1 MSLPRSRRTCAI
13 HTRMR
18 VLRCNR
24 RCSFEISCYR
34 RHARRTA
41 PHRPAIHSAVRRHS
55 MFWMPGGHC
64 STPRRSTPMRSP
76 PRTSLSLSWR
86 GRSRF
91 QSPHYKPEPKMRSR
105 SPEGRRRHRAL
116 VAAVLLVGACSGGD
130 KSKSVADS
138 STVTKAGF
146 SISAAQ
152 QARIHV
158 ITVAPT
164 VFRPTVSTTGSVA
177 FNGDRS
183 TQVLS
188 PVSGPVSQIL
198 VPLGARVGAGTA
210 LAAVSSPDFASAI
223 AAFRKAESSYRQLS
237 RVAALDEELFKTDA
251 IAHRDVEQAQT
262 DAAAAAADRDA
273 ALQQLR
279 SLGVDGTTIAAIQAG
294 KAAGPIQAVIRAPI
308 SGTVV
313 EKLINPGQLLQA
325 GTTPTFTIADVA
337 SMWVTANVF
346 DADLPFVR
354 KGEHATISTDAGVYP
369 VPGVVDYVAELVDPN
384 TKATAV
390 RILVP
395 NPRGVLKRDMFVRV
409 QIQADAQQSGFI
421 VPTSSVLRDEENL
434 PFVFVELPTGGF
446 NRRQIT
452 LGPRINDAFQVLS
465 GLTSG
470 EKVVSEGALF
480 LQFAE
485 SQ

>member
-1 MSLPRSRRTCAI
+1 MLAI
-13 HTRMR
+13 
-18 VLRCNR
+18 
-24 RCSFEISCYR
+24 
-34 RHARRTA
+34 
-41 PHRPAIHSAVRRHS
+41 
-55 MFWMPGGHC
+55 
-64 STPRRSTPMRSP
+64 
-76 PRTSLSLSWR
+76 
-86 GRSRF
+86 
-91 QSPHYKPEPKMRSR
+91 
-105 SPEGRRRHRAL
+105 
-116 VAAVLLVGACSGGD
+116 VAALGACSSGD
-130 KSKSVADS
+130 AEKTVADS
-138 STVTKAGF
+138 AALKGAGF
-146 SISAAQ
+146 TLPAAQ
-152 QARIHV
+152 RARIHV
-158 ITVAPT
+158 IVVTPS
-164 VFRPTVSTTGSVA
+164 VFRPTVSTTGTVA

-188 PVSGPVSQIL
+188 PLSGPVSQIL
-198 VPLGARVGAGTA
+198 VPLGARVSQGSA
-210 LAAVSSPDFASAI
+210 LAAVSSPDFATAI

-237 RVAALDEELFKTDA
+237 RVATLDEELFKTDA
-251 IAHRDVEQAQT
+251 IAHRDVEQAET

-279 SLGVDGTTIAAIQAG
+279 SLGVDGATISAIQAG
-294 KAAGPIQAVIRAPI
+294 KAAGPIQAIIRAPI

-354 KGEHATISTDAGVYP
+354 RGERATITTDAGVYP

-395 NPRGVLKRDMFVRV
+395 NPTGVLKRDMFVRV

-421 VPTSSVLRDEENL
+421 VPTSAVLRDEQNL
-434 PFVFVELPTGGF
+434 PFVFVQLPSGGYD
-446 NRRQIT
+446 RRQIT
-452 LGPRINDAFQVLS
+452 LGPRVGDGLQVLT
-465 GLTSG
+465 GLSAG
-470 EKVVSEGALF
+470 DKVVSEGALF

>member
-1 MSLPRSRRTCAI
+1 MRSKT
-13 HTRMR
+13 
-18 VLRCNR
+18 
-24 RCSFEISCYR
+24 S
-34 RHARRTA
+34 ARR
-41 PHRPAIHSAVRRHS
+41 RPYWVSIAIV
-55 MFWMPGGHC
+55 
-64 STPRRSTPMRSP
+64 
-76 PRTSLSLSWR
+76 
-86 GRSRF
+86 
-91 QSPHYKPEPKMRSR
+91 
-105 SPEGRRRHRAL
+105 L
-116 VAAVLLVGACSGGD
+116 VLGACSAREGE
-130 KSKSVADS
+130 KTAADS
-138 STVTKAGF
+138 LAIKKSGF
-146 SISAAQ
+146 TIPAAQ
-152 QARIHV
+152 LARIHV
-158 ITVAPT
+158 ITVSPT

-198 VPLGARVGAGTA
+198 VPLGARVAQGTA
-210 LAAVSSPDFASAI
+210 LAAVSSPDFATAI

-279 SLGVDGTTIAAIQAG
+279 SLGVDGATIQAIQAG

-354 KGEHATISTDAGVYP
+354 KGEHATITTDAGVYP

-384 TKATAV
+384 TKATSV

-395 NPRGVLKRDMFVRV
+395 NPNGVLKRDMFVRV

-421 VPTSSVLRDEENL
+421 IPTSAVLRDEQNL
-434 PFVFVELPTGGF
+434 PFVFVQLPTGGF
-446 NRRQIT
+446 DRRQIT
-452 LGPRINDAFQVLS
+452 LGSRLGDGFQVLS

>member
-1 MSLPRSRRTCAI
+1 
-13 HTRMR
+13 
-18 VLRCNR
+18 
-24 RCSFEISCYR
+24 
-34 RHARRTA
+34 
-41 PHRPAIHSAVRRHS
+41 
-55 MFWMPGGHC
+55 
-64 STPRRSTPMRSP
+64 
-76 PRTSLSLSWR
+76 
-86 GRSRF
+86 
-91 QSPHYKPEPKMRSR
+91 MRSR
-105 SPEGRRRHRAL
+105 NQDGLRRYR
-116 VAAVLLVGACSGGD
+116 VVGAAVLLLAACSSGE
-130 KSKSVADS
+130 KTTSTADS
-138 STVTKAGF
+138 TSVKKAGF
-146 SISAAQ
+146 TIPAAQ
-152 QARIHV
+152 SARIHV
-158 ITVAPT
+158 VTIAPS

-198 VPLGARVGAGTA
+198 VPLGAHVAQGTA
-210 LAAVSSPDFASAI
+210 LAAVSSPDFATAI

-262 DAAAAAADRDA
+262 DAAAAGADRDA

-279 SLGVDGTTIAAIQAG
+279 SLGVDGATIAAIQAG

-346 DADLPFVR
+346 DTDLPFVR

-395 NPRGVLKRDMFVRV
+395 NANGVLKRDMFVRV

-421 VPTSSVLRDEENL
+421 VPTSAVLRDEQNL
-434 PFVFVELPTGGF
+434 PFVFVQLPTGGF
-446 NRRQIT
+446 DRRQIT
-452 LGPRINDAFQVLS
+452 LGARLGDGFQVLS
-465 GLTSG
+465 GLTNG

>member
-1 MSLPRSRRTCAI
+1 
-13 HTRMR
+13 MR
-18 VLRCNR
+18 DNR
-24 RCSFEISCYR
+24 VA
-34 RHARRTA
+34 RHERAC
-41 PHRPAIHSAVRRHS
+41 P
-55 MFWMPGGHC
+55 
-64 STPRRSTPMRSP
+64 
-76 PRTSLSLSWR
+76 TSLAVAA
-86 GRSRF
+86 F
-91 QSPHYKPEPKMRSR
+91 
-105 SPEGRRRHRAL
+105 AL
-116 VAAVLLVGACSGGD
+116 VFFLGGCSGRD
-130 KSKSVADS
+130 AEKSAPDSLALKSS
-138 STVTKAGF
+138 GF
-146 SISAAQ
+146 TIPAAQ
-152 QARIHV
+152 RARIHV
-158 ITVAPT
+158 ITVAPS
-164 VFRPTVSTTGSVA
+164 VFRPIVSTTGSVA

-198 VPLGARVGAGTA
+198 VPLGAHVAKGEA
-210 LAAVSSPDFASAI
+210 LATVSSPDFASAI
-223 AAFRKAESSYRQLS
+223 AAFRKAESAYRQLA

-279 SLGVDGTTIAAIQAG
+279 SLGVDAGTIAAIQAG

-346 DADLPFVR
+346 DTDLPFVR

-395 NPRGVLKRDMFVRV
+395 NPSGVLKRDMFVRV
-409 QIQADAQQSGFI
+409 QIQADTQQSGFL
-421 VPTSSVLRDEENL
+421 VPTSAVLRDEQNL
-434 PFVFVELPTGGF
+434 PFVFVELPSGGF
-446 NRRQIT
+446 DRRQVT
-452 LGPRINDAFQVLS
+452 LGARIGDGFQVLS
-465 GLTSG
+465 GLASG

-480 LQFAE
+480 LQFAQ

>member
-1 MSLPRSRRTCAI
+1 MRDNQVARHECA
-13 HTRMR
+13 
-18 VLRCNR
+18 
-24 RCSFEISCYR
+24 
-34 RHARRTA
+34 
-41 PHRPAIHSAVRRHS
+41 RPTSVAVA
-55 MFWMPGGHC
+55 
-64 STPRRSTPMRSP
+64 
-76 PRTSLSLSWR
+76 
-86 GRSRF
+86 
-91 QSPHYKPEPKMRSR
+91 
-105 SPEGRRRHRAL
+105 AL
-116 VAAVLLVGACSGGD
+116 VLASFLGGCSGRD
-130 KSKSVADS
+130 AEKSAPDS
-138 STVTKAGF
+138 LALKTSGF
-146 SISAAQ
+146 TIPAAQ
-152 QARIHV
+152 RARIHV
-158 ITVAPT
+158 ITVAPS

-198 VPLGARVGAGTA
+198 VPLGAHVAKGAA
-210 LAAVSSPDFASAI
+210 LATVSSPDFASAI
-223 AAFRKAESSYRQLS
+223 AAFRKAESAYRQLA

-279 SLGVDGTTIAAIQAG
+279 SLGVDAGTIAAIQAG

-308 SGTVV
+308 GGTVV

-346 DADLPFVR
+346 DTDLPFVR
-354 KGEHATISTDAGVYP
+354 KGERATITTDAGPYP

-384 TKATAV
+384 TKATSV

-395 NPRGVLKRDMFVRV
+395 NPTGVLKRDMFVRV
-409 QIQADAQQSGFI
+409 QIQADAQQSGFL
-421 VPTSSVLRDEENL
+421 VPTSAVLRDEQNL
-434 PFVFVELPTGGF
+434 PFVFVELPNGGF
-446 NRRQIT
+446 NRRQVT
-452 LGPRINDAFQVLS
+452 LGARVGDAFQVLT
-465 GLTSG
+465 GLSAG
-470 EKVVSEGALF
+470 DKVVTEGALF

-485 SQ
+485 NQ

>member
-1 MSLPRSRRTCAI
+1 MRSNRLTRRQRAWAFI
-13 HTRMR
+13 GA
-18 VLRCNR
+18 VALLGG
-24 RCSFEISCYR
+24 CSGRDAEK
-34 RHARRTA
+34 TA
-41 PHRPAIHSAVRRHS
+41 PD
-55 MFWMPGGHC
+55 
-64 STPRRSTPMRSP
+64 
-76 PRTSLSLSWR
+76 SL
-86 GRSRF
+86 
-91 QSPHYKPEPKMRSR
+91 
-105 SPEGRRRHRAL
+105 AL
-116 VAAVLLVGACSGGD
+116 KNSGF
-130 KSKSVADS
+130 
-138 STVTKAGF
+138 T
-146 SISAAQ
+146 IPAAQ
-152 QARIHV
+152 RARLHV
-158 ITVAPT
+158 ITVAPS
-164 VFRPTVSTTGSVA
+164 VFRPMVSTTGSVA

-198 VPLGARVGAGTA
+198 VPLGARVGKGAA
-210 LAAVSSPDFASAI
+210 LATVSSPDFASAI
-223 AAFRKAESSYRQLS
+223 AAFRKAESSYRQLA

-279 SLGVDGTTIAAIQAG
+279 SLGVDAATIAAIQAG

-346 DADLPFVR
+346 DTDLPFVR
-354 KGEHATISTDAGVYP
+354 KGERATITTDAGPYP

-384 TKATAV
+384 TKATSV

-395 NPRGVLKRDMFVRV
+395 NPTGVLKRDMFVRV
-409 QIQADAQQSGFI
+409 QIQADAQQSGFL
-421 VPTSSVLRDEENL
+421 VPTSAVLRDEQNL
-434 PFVFVELPTGGF
+434 PFVFVELPSGGF
-446 NRRQIT
+446 DRRQVT
-452 LGPRINDAFQVLS
+452 LGARIGDGFQVLS
-465 GLTSG
+465 GLVSG

>member
-1 MSLPRSRRTCAI
+1 
-13 HTRMR
+13 
-18 VLRCNR
+18 
-24 RCSFEISCYR
+24 
-34 RHARRTA
+34 
-41 PHRPAIHSAVRRHS
+41 
-55 MFWMPGGHC
+55 
-64 STPRRSTPMRSP
+64 MRSKTLA
-76 PRTSLSLSWR
+76 RHH
-86 GRSRF
+86 RSCSAF
-91 QSPHYKPEPKMRSR
+91 
-105 SPEGRRRHRAL
+105 
-116 VAAVLLVGACSGGD
+116 VAVMAVLGACSGDGEKTAAD
-130 KSKSVADS
+130 SVALKTS
-138 STVTKAGF
+138 GF
-146 SISAAQ
+146 TIPAAQ
-152 QARIHV
+152 RARIHV
-158 ITVAPT
+158 ITVAPS

-198 VPLGARVGAGTA
+198 VPLGARVGQGAA
-210 LAAVSSPDFASAI
+210 LATVSSPDFASAI
-223 AAFRKAESSYRQLS
+223 AAFRKAESAYRQLA

-279 SLGVDGTTIAAIQAG
+279 SLGVDAGTIAAIQAG

-346 DADLPFVR
+346 DTDLPFVR
-354 KGEHATISTDAGVYP
+354 KGEHATITTDAGVYP
-369 VPGVVDYVAELVDPN
+369 IPGVVDYVAELVDPN
-384 TKATAV
+384 TKATSV

-395 NPRGVLKRDMFVRV
+395 NPNGVLKRDMFVRV
-409 QIQADAQQSGFI
+409 QIKSSAEHRAI
-421 VPTSSVLRDEENL
+421 LVPVSSVLRDEQNL
-434 PFVFVELPTGGF
+434 PFVYVARGNDFVRRRIELGTRVGD
-446 NRRQIT
+446 RYE
-452 LGPRINDAFQVLS
+452 VSS
-465 GLTSG
+465 GLTAG
-470 EKVVSEGALF
+470 EQVAAEGALF

-485 SQ
+485 TQ

>member
-1 MSLPRSRRTCAI
+1 L
-13 HTRMR
+13 
-18 VLRCNR
+18 
-24 RCSFEISCYR
+24 
-34 RHARRTA
+34 
-41 PHRPAIHSAVRRHS
+41 
-55 MFWMPGGHC
+55 
-64 STPRRSTPMRSP
+64 
-76 PRTSLSLSWR
+76 
-86 GRSRF
+86 
-91 QSPHYKPEPKMRSR
+91 
-105 SPEGRRRHRAL
+105 L
-116 VAAVLLVGACSGGD
+116 VAACSGAAETRSTTD
-130 KSKSVADS
+130 SVTVKS
-138 STVTKAGF
+138 AGF
-146 SISAAQ
+146 TIPAAQ
-152 QARIHV
+152 LARIHV
-158 ITVAPT
+158 ITVSPT

-198 VPLGARVGAGTA
+198 VPLGAHVAQGTA
-210 LAAVSSPDFASAI
+210 LAAVSSPDFATAI

-279 SLGVDGTTIAAIQAG
+279 SLGVDAATIAAIQAG

-337 SMWVTANVF
+337 TMWVTANVF

-384 TKATAV
+384 TKATNV
-390 RILVP
+390 RILVQ
-395 NPRGVLKRDMFVRV
+395 NPTGVLKRDMFVRV

-421 VPTSSVLRDEENL
+421 VPTSAVLRDEQNL
-434 PFVFVELPTGGF
+434 PFVFLQLPTGGF
-446 NRRQIT
+446 NRRSVT
-452 LGPRINDAFQVLS
+452 LGARVGDGFQVLT

-470 EKVVSEGALF
+470 DKVVAEGALF

>member
-1 MSLPRSRRTCAI
+1 
-13 HTRMR
+13 
-18 VLRCNR
+18 
-24 RCSFEISCYR
+24 
-34 RHARRTA
+34 
-41 PHRPAIHSAVRRHS
+41 
-55 MFWMPGGHC
+55 
-64 STPRRSTPMRSP
+64 MRSN
-76 PRTSLSLSWR
+76 TA
-86 GRSRF
+86 
-91 QSPHYKPEPKMRSR
+91 
-105 SPEGRRRHRAL
+105 GRRQRVCWASMY
-116 VAAVLLVGACSGGD
+116 AVLLLGACSSHDAG
-130 KSKSVADS
+130 KTVADS
-138 STVTKAGF
+138 VALKNSGF
-146 SISAAQ
+146 TIPAAQ
-152 QARIHV
+152 RARLHV
-158 ITVAPT
+158 ITVAPS

-198 VPLGARVGAGTA
+198 VPLGARVGKGAA
-210 LAAVSSPDFASAI
+210 LATVSSPDFASAI
-223 AAFRKAESSYRQLS
+223 AAFRKAESSYRQLA

-279 SLGVDGTTIAAIQAG
+279 SLGVDAGTIAAIQAG

-346 DADLPFVR
+346 DTDLPFVR
-354 KGEHATISTDAGVYP
+354 KGERATITTDAGPYP

-384 TKATAV
+384 TKATSV

-395 NPRGVLKRDMFVRV
+395 NPTGVLKRDMFVRV
-409 QIQADAQQSGFI
+409 QIQADTQQSGFLI
-421 VPTSSVLRDEENL
+421 PTSAVLRDEQNL
-434 PFVFVELPTGGF
+434 PFVFVELPSGGF
-446 NRRQIT
+446 NRRQVT
-452 LGPRINDAFQVLS
+452 LGARVGDAFQVLT
-465 GLTSG
+465 GLSAG
-470 EKVVSEGALF
+470 EKVVTEGALF

-485 SQ
+485 NQ